1 MRLATV
7 HLRRLLT
14 AQSMSDKAL
23 HTVQKNSQ
31 EQPAWGIWQDGVAG
45 LSVAALLL
53 PQALAYSSIANLPPQ
68 AGIFALFAGL
78 ICYGL
83 FGTSRFAIVSATSSS
98 AIVLAAATASM
109 SNGNVTLQLMMAS
122 GLVMIIGV
130 LFLLAGLAKIGNVTD
145 FVAKPVLRGFTF
157 GLAIVIILKQWA
169 EIVGVRIESGRLFDL
184 VMELLAQFDHWNQAS
199 VLTAIVALALLFMME
214 RIRALPGGVIVIL
227 LGMAAGKWLNL
238 GEYGVSLI
246 GMIDLQ
252 LAAPSLPHISNNEW
266 LQLGEVA
273 LGVAFILYAE
283 SYSSIRSFALK
294 HGDNVFP
301 NRDLL
306 ALGASNLVSGILQG
320 MPVGA
325 GYSATAANEK
335 HGGSTRF
342 SGFMAALVILPIVM
356 MLLPAI
362 ALIPKPVLAAVVIH
376 AVSHTLTLSTFKP
389 YFAWQRD
396 HLVIVGA
403 VLAVLALGVLE
414 GLLVAVGISIIL
426 MLRQM
431 SASTVAQLGRHG
443 RREHDFVNMQT
454 FPKAEAVPGV
464 IILRPDQALFFA
476 NADRMLGKMR
486 DIISAAAPSVQAVV
500 LSLEQSPDLDS
511 VSIEALRDLAVFTAT
526 SGKRLVLARVKDA
539 AFEVLQHA
547 VVRDFP
553 DLGVSRLSVSH
564 GVSLALGD
572 ERQDM
577 DSHMPGE

>member
-1 MRLATV
+1 MG
-7 HLRRLLT
+7 LRQILT
-14 AQSMSDKAL
+14 AQAMSDKPV
-23 HTVQKNSQ
+23 HTAPTSKQ
-31 EQPAWGIWQDGVAG
+31 EEPAWGIWQDGIAG

-53 PQALAYSSIANLPPQ
+53 PQALAYSSIANMPPQ

-98 AIVLAAATASM
+98 AIVLAAATAPM
-109 SNGNVTLQLMMAS
+109 SNGNVVLQLAMAA
-122 GLVMIIGV
+122 GLVMIVGV
-130 LFLLAGLAKIGNVTD
+130 LFLLAGMAKMGNVTD
-145 FVAKPVLRGFTF
+145 FIAKPVLRGFTF
-157 GLAIVIILKQWA
+157 GLAIVIILKQFS

-184 VMELLAQFDHWNQAS
+184 VIELLAQFDNWNQAS
-199 VLTAIVALALLFMME
+199 ILTAAIALTLLFMME
-214 RIRALPGGVIVIL
+214 RIRMLPGGVIVIL
-227 LGMAAGKWLNL
+227 LGIAAGKWLNL
-238 GEYGVSLI
+238 QAYGVGLI

-252 LAAPSLPHISNNEW
+252 LATPSLPHISNSEW
-266 LQLGEVA
+266 LHLGEVA
-273 LGVAFILYAE
+273 LGVAFLLYAE

-294 HGDNVFP
+294 HGDSVYP

-342 SGFMAALVILPIVM
+342 SGFMAALVVLPIVL

-376 AVSHTLTLSTFKP
+376 AVSHTLTVSTFKP
-389 YFAWQRD
+389 YFAWHRD
-396 HLVIVGA
+396 HIVIVGA

-414 GLLVAVGISIIL
+414 GLLVAVGISIFL

-431 SASTVAQLGRHG
+431 SASTVSQLGRHG
-443 RREHDFVNMQT
+443 RREHDYVNLQT

-464 IILRPDQALFFA
+464 LILRPDQALFFA
-476 NADRMLGKMR
+476 NAERMLGKIR
-486 DIISAAAPSVQAVV
+486 DFISAADPSVKAVL

-511 VSIEALRDLAVFTAT
+511 VSIEALRDLAAFTAT
-526 SGKRLVLARVKDA
+526 SGKRLVLSRVKDA
-539 AFEVLQHA
+539 AFEVLQRSI
-547 VVRDFP
+547 VRDFP
-553 DLGVSRLSVSH
+553 DLAISRLSVSH
-564 GVSLALGD
+564 GVSLALAPETMELESPSSD
-572 ERQDM
+572 E
-577 DSHMPGE
+577 